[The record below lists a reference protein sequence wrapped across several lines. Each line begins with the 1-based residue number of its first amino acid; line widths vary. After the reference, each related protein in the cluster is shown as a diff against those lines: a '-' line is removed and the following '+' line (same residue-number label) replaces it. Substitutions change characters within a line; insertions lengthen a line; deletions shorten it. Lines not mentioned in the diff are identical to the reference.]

1 VSGGGKGGDVTVGY
15 RYFLGMHM
23 ALCHGPID
31 KILEVQVDGRVAWTG
46 TSTGGSITVDAPDL
60 FGGDKREGGVS
71 GVVDFEF
78 GEPLQGANS
87 YLTSVL
93 PGENPAYRGVACA
106 VLNQCYMGNNPYLK
120 PWSFTAQRVFVS
132 TDGVEQWNLESAG
145 ITKGA
150 ATATG
155 VADYVYNLATDDPVL
170 ANHEAPFGLNNPDAE
185 IKVRS
190 NSSGAFQ
197 SYVWPTDNPSSSAV
211 SSIAKTLDVGDCHPP
226 IERIVR
232 WNGNRV
238 SDTLYLSAPPF
249 NGSGALKIVYM
260 GGNIDP
266 GPGSMTLLR
275 LPVRFSYTRAND
287 PEVLTYQGIAS
298 IRLNNVSTP
307 DGTKMELRLSAPTFD
322 PQTGVTFD
330 ILLADFGLNGQ
341 APYRLDEPYEMTAYI
356 ANSGPYSVFENRS
369 PFLSFYRINI
379 PFQYGVII
387 KNKNGETLLSTSG
400 FTESRTSSGWFD
412 YGEGG
417 MVFGGYLPDANAY
430 TSRFLVGGDRI
441 DLLHLSGVAG
451 YTPVTLFGDNPPS
464 YFECGGDCPDMN
476 PAHIIREC
484 LTQPWGLG
492 YQDADIDDTA
502 FTAAATAL
510 LSEGMGMS
518 ILWDKEV
525 PIEDFVSEILRHIDG
540 VLYVSRTTG
549 KFVLKLIRNDYDEA
563 SLITLDETNAR
574 MASDARRPAIGELVT
589 SVTVEFTDVDQ
600 DEETGSVTLHNEALI
615 QLQGAVN
622 NATAQYPGFM
632 TRSIASRVAQ
642 RDLKSLSTPLLSCDI
657 EAGRVAADLNIGD
670 AFKLD
675 FPEQGIYDLVM
686 RVESMS
692 VGDGRDNTVKISCV
706 EDAFSVPDFDTV
718 GDTGPG
724 WVDPVD
730 GVPEES
736 EPRLMIESPYYEL
749 VQRVGDREA
758 GLILADDP
766 DAGFL
771 FANGGRQ
778 GSELNADLMVDG
790 GSGYVDSGIL
800 DFAPYAI
807 LALDAWY
814 SDSKLY
820 YTSGKDLD
828 TVTFPA
834 LAQVGEEIVRVDSLG
849 VDSNGAF
856 MSVGRGVL
864 DTVPAEHLVD
874 SAVVFFTP
882 ATDNVQYTASDSV
895 NVKLL
900 TALGSQRLADAPAD
914 TVTFDS
920 RAIRPYPPGN
930 LEIDLESY
938 PRTLEWDG
946 MHSLSWAHRDRL
958 LQTSGTIFDYT
969 EGDIGPEAGTT
980 YRVTA
985 DAILTGG
992 SISGDFIDVDVG
1004 SATDWEQDSNT
1015 DSNVGPPPE
1024 DADYVRFKVTS
1035 YRDGYESWQP
1045 AMVVIPMPEPID
1057 SIGIDS
1063 AGFDSQPDSSP
1074 SDPYFANVSLLL
1086 HMDGAD
1092 GSTTFTDS
1100 SSNALSPTVVDQ
1112 AQIDTSQSKYGG
1124 ASMELLSATDH
1135 IYYAN
1140 SSQEVVDLTTDFTIE
1155 GWIRPAN
1162 DSVSMAVF
1170 DSRPASGASK
1180 GILVYLEPSDDT
1192 IRAIIWDGLAV
1203 SSLSVTAPSSYTAT
1217 NWHHVAVCRSGN
1229 DFYVSL
1235 AGAVNSGSIT
1245 FAVDAGS
1252 EPFRIGRSGNSASS
1266 FRQFVGHIDDVR
1278 ITKGI
1283 ARYTAAF
1290 TPPTAPFPDE

>member
-132 TDGVEQWNLESAG
+132 TDGVEQWNLENAG

-150 ATATG
+150 ATVTG

-185 IKVRS
+185 LKVREPS
-190 NSSGAFQ
+190 TGNFIT
-197 SYVWPTDNPSSSAV
+197 YTWPDGTAV
-211 SSIAKTLDVGDCHPP
+211 KSIAKTLDVGDCHPP
-226 IERIVR
+226 IERIVSWR
-232 WNGNRV
+232 GN
-238 SDTLYLSAPPF
+238 LSGTAYNLQAPAF
-249 NGSGALKIVYM
+249 GGSGAIKMVYM
-260 GGNIDP
+260 GNTLDP
-266 GPGSMTLLR
+266 GSNALR
-275 LPVRFSYTRAND
+275 LINVPLRFSYARAND
-287 PEVLTYQGIAS
+287 PTPRTYQDNAI
-298 IRLNNVSTP
+298 IRLARVSTV
-307 DGTKMELRLSAPTFD
+307 DGTKINLTVTAN
-322 PQTGVTFD
+322 GVEALMVD
-330 ILLADFGLNGQ
+330 LGLPGSS
-341 APYRLDEPYEMTAYI
+341 PFRLDQPYEMTAYI
-356 ANSGPYSVFENRS
+356 KQAGPYSSFEKDPPFPPS
-369 PFLSFYRINI
+369 PGFYRIMV
-379 PFQYGVII
+379 PWVWGVII
-387 KNKNGETLLSTSG
+387 RDQNGVDLVNTGGVISPKTST
-400 FTESRTSSGWFD
+400 GWFD
-412 YGEGG
+412 YGEGPMIG
-417 MVFGGYLPDANAY
+417 AALLPDSGFFQSY
-430 TSRFLVGGDRI
+430 FLQGGDRI

-464 YFECGGDCPDMN
+464 YFDCGGDCPDMN

-492 YQDADIDDTA
+492 YQSADIDDTS

-510 LSEGMGMS
+510 HSEGMGIS

-549 KFVLKLIRNDYDEA
+549 KFVLKLIRNDYDES
-563 SLITLDETNAR
+563 SLITLNESNAR
-574 MASDARRPAIGELVT
+574 MASDARRPTIGELVT

-670 AFKLD
+670 AFKLN

-724 WVDPVD
+724 WVNPVD

-874 SAVVFFTP
+874 SNGLSIVFFEP
-882 ATDNVQYTASDSV
+882 ATDNIQYTASDSV

-900 TALGSQRLADAPAD
+900 TALGSQRLADASAD
-914 TVTFDS
+914 TITFNS

-938 PRTLEWDG
+938 PRDKIWDG

-958 LQTSGTIFDYT
+958 LQTSGVIFDYT

-1004 SATDWEQDSNT
+1004 SATTWEQDSNA

-1024 DADYVRFKVTS
+1024 DADFVRFKVTS

-1063 AGFDSQPDSSP
+1063 AGLDSQPDSSP

-1100 SSNALSPTVVDQ
+1100 SSNALTVTAVGNAQVDT
-1112 AQIDTSQSKYGG
+1112 AQSKFGG
-1124 ASMELLSATDH
+1124 AAGLFDGSGDFLSIAENAVFGFGTGDFTCEAWVRLNSTALQNILDFRTAANAQAWVWNITSSKLGMYTPSGTLIAGATNLTTGVWYHVAITRESGTIRQFLNGAVDGSGL
-1135 IYYAN
+1135 N
-1140 SSQEVVDLTTDFTIE
+1140 SSNFQ
-1155 GWIRPAN
+1155 
-1162 DSVSMAVF
+1162 S
-1170 DSRPASGASK
+1170 SRP
-1180 GILVYLEPSDDT
+1180 L
-1192 IRAIIWDGLAV
+1192 
-1203 SSLSVTAPSSYTAT
+1203 
-1217 NWHHVAVCRSGN
+1217 
-1229 DFYVSL
+1229 
-1235 AGAVNSGSIT
+1235 
-1245 FAVDAGS
+1245 
-1252 EPFRIGRSGNSASS
+1252 RIGANPSGGDAFN
-1266 FRQFVGHIDDVR
+1266 GHIDELR

>member
-46 TSTGGSITVDAPDL
+46 NSAGGTITVDAPDL

-150 ATATG
+150 ATAT
-155 VADYVYNLATDDPVL
+155 VVPDYVYNLATDDPVL

-185 IKVRS
+185 LRVRD
-190 NSSGAFQ
+190 NSSGAFL
-197 SYVWPTDNPSSSAV
+197 SYVWPTDNRSSSAV
-211 SSIAKTLDVGDCHPP
+211 SSTAKTLDVGDCHPP
-226 IERIVR
+226 IERIVT
-232 WNGNRV
+232 WNGDR
-238 SDTLYLSAPPF
+238 SGDTLYLSAPPF
-249 NGSGALKIVYM
+249 NGSGAIKMVYM
-260 GGNIDP
+260 GSNIDS
-266 GPGSMTLLR
+266 GPSAMR
-275 LPVRFSYTRAND
+275 LIHVPLRFSYTRQFD
-287 PEVLTYQGIAS
+287 SGPESFQGNALIQ
-298 IRLNNVSTP
+298 IQRVSTD
-307 DGTKMELRLSAPTFD
+307 DGTKLTLSMLGNGDNILIADLGLPGSAPF
-322 PQTGVTFD
+322 
-330 ILLADFGLNGQ
+330 
-341 APYRLDEPYEMTAYI
+341 RLDQPYEMMVYI
-356 ANSGPYSVFENRS
+356 KQSGPYSVFEPNP
-369 PFLSFYRINI
+369 PFRGFYRIMVPWAWGIIIRN
-379 PFQYGVII
+379 QDGVDLVNAHGSISP
-387 KNKNGETLLSTSG
+387 E
-400 FTESRTSSGWFD
+400 TSSGWYD
-412 YGEGG
+412 YGQGHLTSYTLLPESGPYSSYLLRGG
-417 MVFGGYLPDANAY
+417 N
-430 TSRFLVGGDRI
+430 RI
-441 DLLHLSGVAG
+441 DLIHLSAVAG

-464 YFECGGDCPDMN
+464 YFDCGGDCPDMN

-492 YQDADIDDTA
+492 YQSADIDDTS

-510 LSEGMGMS
+510 HSEGMGIS

-549 KFVLKLIRNDYDEA
+549 KFVLKLIRNDYDES
-563 SLITLDETNAR
+563 SLITLNESNAR
-574 MASDARRPAIGELVT
+574 MASDARRPTIGELVT

-670 AFKLD
+670 AFKLN

-724 WVDPVD
+724 WVNPVD

-800 DFAPYAI
+800 DFAPYAT

-820 YTSGKDLD
+820 YTGGKDLD

-849 VDSNGAF
+849 VDSNGAY

-874 SAVVFFTP
+874 STGVSIVFFAP

-900 TALGSQRLADAPAD
+900 TALGSQRLADATAD

-930 LEIDLESY
+930 LEIDFESY

-958 LQTSGTIFDYT
+958 LQTSGVIFDYT
-969 EGDIGPEAGTT
+969 EGDIGPEVGTT

-1004 SATDWEQDSNT
+1004 SATTWEQDSNT

-1024 DADYVRFKVTS
+1024 DADYIRFKVTS

-1045 AMVVIPMPEPID
+1045 AMVVIPMPEPFD

-1074 SDPYFANVSLLL
+1074 GDPYFANVSLLL

-1100 SSNALSPTVVDQ
+1100 SANNFTMTTNGSPVIGTAQSKFGGAAANLTGAAAALKTPTNAAFSFGTGDFTVEMWVYHPVTGNPGYLDNRLNSPATAFVLYDSNAGATITPTFFAAAANRITGTINLSTSTWHHLALCRASGVTRLFVDGV
-1112 AQIDTSQSKYGG
+1112 QSGSNYTD
-1124 ASMELLSATDH
+1124 SNNYLS
-1135 IYYAN
+1135 
-1140 SSQEVVDLTTDFTIE
+1140 TDFVVGSNFVYSAPV
-1155 GWIRPAN
+1155 GW
-1162 DSVSMAVF
+1162 
-1170 DSRPASGASK
+1170 
-1180 GILVYLEPSDDT
+1180 LDD
-1192 IRAIIWDGLAV
+1192 L
-1203 SSLSVTAPSSYTAT
+1203 
-1217 NWHHVAVCRSGN
+1217 
-1229 DFYVSL
+1229 
-1235 AGAVNSGSIT
+1235 
-1245 FAVDAGS
+1245 
-1252 EPFRIGRSGNSASS
+1252 
-1266 FRQFVGHIDDVR
+1266 R